1 MGTALRAVFGRKQAE
16 QLARETGFVRRVREM
31 MPYALALALV
41 SCLGCG
47 KADWIADIL
56 RAHNKLTK
64 SKLQYKPFHN
74 QLSKPAFAEWML
86 RLLETALAKLTF
98 PVLEA
103 IPGSKLAMFK
113 DIHIHDGSSFA
124 VKATLKKSFPGRFK
138 KVSPAAVELHVTM
151 SGWENT
157 PHSIELAPDKEAEK
171 HFLPDAETLEGC
183 LLLGDRA
190 LQNKVY
196 FIEID
201 VAHGYFII
209 RGTKNIKPTILEA
222 RTATGIRAR
231 HLRYLEGAIL
241 SVSKLPRE
249 SVDLEIEWI
258 DNTKKEVYWGR
269 LVIIYKPGRRNKKDY
284 TYLHTNLQREDF
296 TLEDIGNLYR
306 FRWQIELLFKEW
318 KSHANLHGF
327 DTGKEAI
334 AEGLIWASLL
344 VALLKRSITHAAELV
359 SKLELSTERS
369 ARSAQ
374 YYLGDIV
381 KALFRNSTK
390 AVTRAL
396 EEAFEFLAV
405 NAKRAHPDRDR
416 KTGRLRAG
424 LQPIAAG

>member
-1 MGTALRAVFGRKQAE
+1 MSTALKSIFGRKQAE
-16 QLARETGFVRRVREM
+16 RGAREAGFVRRIREL

-47 KADWIADIL
+47 KADWIADIH
-56 RAHNKLTK
+56 RAHNKLTR
-64 SKLQYKPFHN
+64 SKIQYKPFHK
-74 QLSKPAFAEWML
+74 QLSKPGFAEWMR
-86 RLLETALAKLTF
+86 RLLETALLKLTF
-98 PVLEA
+98 PVLQA
-103 IPGSKLAMFK
+103 VPGSKLAEFK
-113 DIHIHDGSSFA
+113 DLLIHDGSSFA

-157 PHSIELAPDKEAEK
+157 PHSIELAPDKEAER
-171 HFLPDAETLEGC
+171 HFLPDPKSLENC

-190 LQNKVY
+190 LQDKVY

-201 VAHGYFII
+201 AEGGYFII

-222 RTATGIRAR
+222 RTAKGVRAN
-231 HLRYLEGAIL
+231 HLRYLEGTIL
-241 SVSKLPRE
+241 SLKRLPRE

-296 TLEDIGNLYR
+296 TFDDVGNLYR

-318 KSHANLHGF
+318 KSHSNLHGF
-327 DTGKEAI
+327 DTSKEPI

-344 VALLKRSITHAAELV
+344 VALLKRSITHAAELA
-359 SKLELSTERS
+359 SRLELSTERS

-374 YYLGDIV
+374 HYLGGIIT
-381 KALFRNSTK
+381 ALFRNSGRS
-390 AVTRAL
+390 VIRAL
-396 EEAFEFLAV
+396 EDAFDFLAV
-405 NAKRAHPDRDR
+405 NARRAHPKRDR
-416 KTGRLRAG
+416 RIGRLRTG
-424 LQPIAAG
+424 LQPIAVA